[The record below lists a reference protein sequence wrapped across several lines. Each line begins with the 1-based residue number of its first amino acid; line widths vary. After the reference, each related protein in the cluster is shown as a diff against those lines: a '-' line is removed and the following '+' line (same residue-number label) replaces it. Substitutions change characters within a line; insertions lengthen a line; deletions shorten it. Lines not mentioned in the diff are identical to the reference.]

1 MVVVGAVVVDG
12 VVLAVGALVD
22 GVVVDGADVVVAVDE
37 VAVDVVAQAT
47 ATIASATNVIAGRID
62 SSESAYIL
70 ICARRAECVLFRS
83 SNKPCARYTA
93 SKMTPT
99 REPYCGRPNFP
110 PRPARPTLCSF
121 HSPRQDKRVKKLTVL
136 LLTCSGALPA
146 ISYTVGMS
154 EGGDAPDMRTY
165 ELMTIHRPELA
176 EEDVRKETA
185 GLEAFLSGAG
195 ATVSE
200 TDFWGK
206 RRFAYE
212 IDKVNEGYYT
222 VMTFHGRAWPCG

>member
-1 MVVVGAVVVDG
+1 
-12 VVLAVGALVD
+12 
-22 GVVVDGADVVVAVDE
+22 
-37 VAVDVVAQAT
+37 
-47 ATIASATNVIAGRID
+47 
-62 SSESAYIL
+62 
-70 ICARRAECVLFRS
+70 
-83 SNKPCARYTA
+83 
-93 SKMTPT
+93 
-99 REPYCGRPNFP
+99 
-110 PRPARPTLCSF
+110 
-121 HSPRQDKRVKKLTVL
+121 
-136 LLTCSGALPA
+136 
-146 ISYTVGMS
+146 
-154 EGGDAPDMRTY
+154 MRTY

-222 VMTFHGRAWPCG
+222 VMTFQAEPGHVADLDRALGLADTVMRHKLVRPDAKPVRQSARKPRGASGDSAETAGSSKE